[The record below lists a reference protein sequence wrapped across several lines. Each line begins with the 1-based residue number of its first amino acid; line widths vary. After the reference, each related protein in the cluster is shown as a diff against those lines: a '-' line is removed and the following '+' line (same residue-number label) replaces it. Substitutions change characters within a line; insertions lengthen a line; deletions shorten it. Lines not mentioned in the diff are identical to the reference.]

1 MRHLFLC
8 ATEQDGFDA
17 ASASREA
24 AESGPP
30 FMTWLVLVAGVAICA
45 IAILLF

>member
-8 ATEQDGFDA
+8 ATERDAFDA
-17 ASASREA
+17 APASRDA
-24 AESGPP
+24 AEYGPP
-30 FMTWLVLVAGVAICA
+30 FMTWLVLVAGVALCA